1 MLLARQVFTTFVVR
15 KTRKCLSREVVVT
28 QLMMTIIKKKWEGIL
43 ADETLGNKIKQFAI
57 TYD

>member
-1 MLLARQVFTTFVVR
+1 MPFEGGRGYSANDNN
-15 KTRKCLSREVVVT
+15 
-28 QLMMTIIKKKWEGIL
+28 KKKKNWEGIL